1 MFRMSQHRF
10 LRAIANILGVKVNTT
25 DGHDLDASE
34 RAALEK
40 KVASMTKVA
49 VRTLGP
55 VRSRGWAGLCCGRVY
70 G

>member
-49 VRTLGP
+49 VRTHAW
-55 VRSRGWAGLCCGRVY
+55 SRP
-70 G
+70 